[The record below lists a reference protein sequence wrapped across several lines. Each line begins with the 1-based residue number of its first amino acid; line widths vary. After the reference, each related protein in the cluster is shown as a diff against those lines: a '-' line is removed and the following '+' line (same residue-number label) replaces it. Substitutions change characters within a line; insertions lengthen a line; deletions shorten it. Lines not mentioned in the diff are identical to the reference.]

1 MFDRSI
7 HSYSVLSDSRRIIAI
22 SDIHGNLPVFKKLL
36 RKIAF
41 EMDQNLLFNQEN
53 R

>member
-22 SDIHGNLPVFKKLL
+22 SDIHGNLPVFKSCYVKSPLI
-36 RKIAF
+36 RKRMRCFSLVIH
-41 EMDQNLLFNQEN
+41 
-53 R
+53 